1 MQVFEKVYLERKVSA
16 FVTVLSDRATVCALH
31 AALNDSDFMKREAIK
46 CTGAVAN
53 ILAFGK
59 MLGLEEEAMKQDV
72 TDEEKKEVDK
82 VIDSGRGLDE
92 KGALGIWAGGLV
104 AG

>member
-1 MQVFEKVYLERKVSA
+1 MQVFEKGYLERRISA
-16 FVTVLSDRATVCALH
+16 FLAVLSDRATVCAVH
-31 AALNDSDFMKREAIK
+31 AVLNDADFMKREAIK

-82 VIDSGRGLDE
+82 VLDSGLGSDE
-92 KGALGIWAGGLV
+92 KGALGIWFGGPAAG
-104 AG
+104 